1 MNLPGIILK
10 NSRHMDKFLNIGAFF
25 FDAFRR
31 FWHRESTHKTVSA
44 VLLLIFLAGLAVIEM
59 NRQGWVPP
67 YLASKLPTSH
77 YMAIN
82 LAFLLVLIMEILGMI
97 FALPGSM
104 SRALGKQFEIL
115 ALIFLRNAFKELSVL
130 PEPISL
136 SHHNEVLW
144 HILSYGFGAV
154 AIFALLGLYTAMQ
167 KNLDKALKPGPSLDR
182 FIAAKKN
189 VALCMVV
196 TFCAMGIS
204 NIWLKL
210 TDQEVFHFFQSFY
223 TILIFSDILMVLL
236 AQTFLP
242 QFQAVFRNSG
252 YALATLL
259 IRLSLTA
266 PAYTD
271 VLIGLSS
278 VLLAVFLTLVY
289 NKFYTLTPKDYS

>member
-1 MNLPGIILK
+1 
-10 NSRHMDKFLNIGAFF
+10 
-25 FDAFRR
+25 
-31 FWHRESTHKTVSA
+31 VSA
-44 VLLLIFLAGLAVIEM
+44 ILLMIFLASLAVIEM
-59 NRQGWVPP
+59 NRQGWFPTS
-67 YLASKLPTSH
+67 LASKLPVSH

-82 LAFLLVLIMEILGMI
+82 LAFLLVLIMEILSMI

-115 ALIFLRNAFKELSVL
+115 ALIFLRNAFKELSIL

-154 AIFALLGLYTAMQ
+154 AIFALLGLYTVMQ
-167 KNLDKALKPGPSLDR
+167 KGLDKAMKPGPSLDR

-189 VALCMVV
+189 IALCMVV
-196 TFCAMGIS
+196 TFCAMGIY
-204 NIWLKL
+204 NIGMKL
-210 TDQEVFHFFQSFY
+210 TGQPGFHFFLSFY
-223 TILIFSDILMVLL
+223 TILIFSDILMVML
-236 AQTFLP
+236 AQIFLP

-266 PAYTD
+266 PAYTN
-271 VLIGLSS
+271 VIIGLSA
-278 VLLAVFLTLVY
+278 VVLAVFLTLVY
-289 NKFYTLTPKDYS
+289 NKFYKPKDMT

>member
-1 MNLPGIILK
+1 
-10 NSRHMDKFLNIGAFF
+10 MDEILNIGTRL

-31 FWHRESTHKTVSA
+31 FWHRESTHKSVSA
-44 VLLLIFLAGLAVIEM
+44 LLLLIFLASLAVIEF
-59 NRQGWVPP
+59 NRQGWLPAS
-67 YLASKLPTSH
+67 LAARLPTSH

-144 HILSYGFGAV
+144 HILSYGFGAI
-154 AIFALLGLYTAMQ
+154 AIFALLGVYTAML
-167 KNLDKALKPGPSLDR
+167 KKLDKVLLPGPSLDR

-196 TFCAMGIS
+196 VFCAMGLY
-204 NIWLKL
+204 NIGLKIAGHPG
-210 TDQEVFHFFQSFY
+210 FHFFQSFY
-223 TILIFSDILMVLL
+223 TVLIFSDILMVLL

-242 QFQAVFRNSG
+242 QFPAVFRNSG

-266 PAYTD
+266 PAYID
-271 VLIGLSS
+271 VLVGLSS
-278 VLLAVFLTLVY
+278 VLLAVCLTLVY
-289 NKFYTLTPKDYS
+289 NKFYTLRPQG

>member
-1 MNLPGIILK
+1 
-10 NSRHMDKFLNIGAFF
+10 MDRFLNITTRL
-25 FDAFRR
+25 FDDFRR
-31 FWHRESTHKTVSA
+31 FWHRDATHKTVSGILA
-44 VLLLIFLAGLAVIEM
+44 LIFLVSLAVIEL
-59 NRQGWVPP
+59 NRQGILPA
-67 YLASKLPTSH
+67 YLSAQLPRSH

-82 LAFLLVLIMEILGMI
+82 LAFLLVLVMEILGMI
-97 FALPGSM
+97 FTLPGSM

-154 AIFALLGLYTAMQ
+154 AIFALLGVYTAMQ

-182 FIAAKKN
+182 FIAAKKS
-189 VALCMVV
+189 VALCMLV
-196 TFCAMGIS
+196 TFCGMGLY
-204 NIWLKL
+204 NIFLKL
-210 TDQEVFHFFQSFY
+210 TGQHVFHFFQSFY
-223 TILIFSDILMVLL
+223 TVLIFSDILMVLL
-236 AQTFLP
+236 AQAFLP
-242 QFQAVFRNSG
+242 QFPAVFRNSG

-266 PAYTD
+266 PAYFN

-278 VLLAVFLTLVY
+278 VVLAVFLTLVY
-289 NKFYTLTPKDYS
+289 NKFYTLKPQG

>member
-1 MNLPGIILK
+1 
-10 NSRHMDKFLNIGAFF
+10 MDRFLNIFTSL
-25 FDAFRR
+25 FDGFHR
-31 FWHRESTHKTVSA
+31 FWHRETTHKAVSGIL
-44 VLLLIFLAGLAVIEM
+44 VLIFLLSLVVIEL
-59 NRQGWVPP
+59 NRQGM
-67 YLASKLPTSH
+67 LPFSLSAQIPISH

-82 LAFLLVLIMEILGMI
+82 LAFLLVLIMEVLGMI

-130 PEPISL
+130 PEPVSL

-154 AIFALLGLYTAMQ
+154 AIFALLGVFTAMQ
-167 KNLDKALKPGPSLDR
+167 KNLDRALKPGPSLDR
-182 FIAAKKN
+182 FIAAKKS
-189 VALCMVV
+189 VALCILV
-196 TFCAMGIS
+196 TFCGMGIY
-204 NIWLKL
+204 NMFLKL
-210 TDQEVFHFFQSFY
+210 TGQPVLHFFQSFY
-223 TILIFSDILMVLL
+223 TVLIFSDILMVLL

-242 QFQAVFRNSG
+242 QFPAVFRNSG

-266 PAYTD
+266 PAYFN

-278 VLLAVFLTLVY
+278 VMLAAFLTLVY
-289 NKFYTLTPKDYS
+289 NKFYTLKPKDTT